1 MAELQDDGQLFL
13 TNTEIHVLE
22 EEFFQFEKSLDSID
36 ADELRPR
43 LLKLKWEYLHL
54 RERLKVLERDPTNQ
68 IASKP
73 LK

>member
-36 ADELRPR
+36 PDELRPR

>member
-36 ADELRPR
+36 SDELRPR